1 MLRQAEQTCWTV
13 GEAGLAT
20 EGQDDNLT
28 VYAANRGAVLV
39 TMDREFSRRRIE
51 NAIGGLIWLRCDPPK
66 AAAVLRAHLDDVFQ
80 LLQRGDVT
88 IVVSEDHVS
97 ASSTWE

>member
-1 MLRQAEQTCWTV
+1 MCWTV

-51 NAIGGLIWLRCDPPK
+51 NAIGGHIWLRCDPPE
-66 AAAVLRAHLDDVFQ
+66 AAKVLRAHLDDVLQ
-80 LLQRGDVT
+80 VLQRGDVT
-88 IVVSEDHVS
+88 ITVSEDNFG